1 MRRLCSG
8 KPPRGLQNAVAFL
21 CISRAM
27 SETLDSTNGSDYTS
41 QFLED
46 LERWQVLFTSKEL
59 EAYRELIHS
68 MWRIVLSENK
78 SKSWKASDFL
88 TLTRF
93 QALLSTL
100 IRQTNEPVNL
110 HGPHDQSL
118 RCSQQRFLARSCQTS
133 AEPEVDI
140 PTANLDSSDGS
151 NSQPPDG
158 IEPKPPDI
166 PIAPEI
172 ISLKEHV
179 ENDISAASLNATVVV
194 LMAGAIF
201 AIVII
206 FLQCA
211 SLTPLF
217 PSFPLY
223 EQAFLYHKAT
233 RFVQWLLVPLYDNWL
248 LV

>member
-1 MRRLCSG
+1 MRRLCNG
-8 KPPRGLQNAVAFL
+8 KPPRGLQNAVVFL

-27 SETLDSTNGSDYTS
+27 SETLDSTSGSDYTS

-68 MWRIVLSENK
+68 MCRIVLSENK

-88 TLTRF
+88 T
-93 QALLSTL
+93 STQL
-100 IRQTNEPVNL
+100 PSLFLYAHPSNQRASQL
-110 HGPHDQSL
+110 HRPHDQSL
-118 RCSQQRFLARSCQTS
+118 RCSQQRFLARSYRTS
-133 AEPEVDI
+133 AEPKVDL

-166 PIAPEI
+166 PIAPEKI
-172 ISLKEHV
+172 PLKEHLQ
-179 ENDISAASLNATVVV
+179 NDISAASLNATVVV

-211 SLTPLF
+211 PLTPLSQ
-217 PSFPLY
+217 SF
-223 EQAFLYHKAT
+223 
-233 RFVQWLLVPLYDNWL
+233 LLC
-248 LV
+248 